1 MGTLPYAH
9 RLDELRFVIV
19 AEDPLVRA
27 GLAALLEH
35 EPGLSLAALLSGDED
50 VGRMARDARAEVA
63 LWDLGVASGSRLER
77 LAQAAGLPTLA
88 LVHDDEDAAEALA
101 AGARGALSRAA
112 DGRRVAVALAAVRQG
127 LLVVDEPLAALVLR
141 PRQGRP
147 AGLVEP
153 LTPRESEVLQLLAQ
167 GLANKAIA
175 ERLGIS
181 DHTAKFHVNAILGKL
196 GAQSRTE
203 AIVHAARLGLV
214 LL

>member
-1 MGTLPYAH
+1 V
-9 RLDELRFVIV
+9 DELRFVIV
-19 AEDPLVRA
+19 ADDPLVRA

-35 EPGLSLAALLSGDED
+35 EPGLSLAAQLGGDED
-50 VGRMARDARAEVA
+50 VARMARDARADVA
-63 LWDLGVASGSRLER
+63 LWDLGPASASRLER
-77 LAQAAGLPTLA
+77 LARAAAGLPTLA
-88 LVHDDEDAAEALA
+88 LVQDDEDAAETLA

-112 DGRRVAVALAAVRQG
+112 DGRRVAAALAAVRQG
-127 LLVVDEPLAALVLR
+127 LLVVDDPLAALVLR

-147 AGLVEP
+147 AALVEP

>member
-1 MGTLPYAH
+1 V
-9 RLDELRFVIV
+9 DDVRFVLV
-19 AEDPLVRA
+19 ADDPLVRA
-27 GLAALLEH
+27 GLAALLEP
-35 EPGLSLAALLSGDED
+35 EPGLTLAAQLASDED
-50 VGRMARDARAEVA
+50 VASSARDAAAEVA
-63 LWDLGVASGSRLER
+63 LWDLGAAPGPRLDR
-77 LAQAAGLPTLA
+77 LAQAAAAGLGTLA

-101 AGARGALSRAA
+101 AGARGALSRLA
-112 DGRRVAVALAAVRQG
+112 DGHRVAAALTAVHGG
-127 LLVVDEPLAALVLR
+127 LIVVDDPLAAIVLR
-141 PRQGRP
+141 PRPGRP
-147 AGLVEP
+147 AALVEP

-196 GAQSRTE
+196 GAQTRTE

>member
-1 MGTLPYAH
+1 M
-9 RLDELRFVIV
+9 DELRFVIV

-35 EPGLSLAALLSGDED
+35 EPGLSLVAQLGGDED
-50 VGRMARDARAEVA
+50 VVRMALEAGAAVA
-63 LWDLGVASGSRLER
+63 LWDLGAASGSRLER
-77 LAQAAGLPTLA
+77 LAQAAAGLPTLA
-88 LVHDDEDAAEALA
+88 LVQDDQDAAEALA

-112 DGRRVAVALAAVRQG
+112 DGRRVAAALAAARQG

-147 AGLVEP
+147 AALVEP

-167 GLANKAIA
+167 GLPNKAIA